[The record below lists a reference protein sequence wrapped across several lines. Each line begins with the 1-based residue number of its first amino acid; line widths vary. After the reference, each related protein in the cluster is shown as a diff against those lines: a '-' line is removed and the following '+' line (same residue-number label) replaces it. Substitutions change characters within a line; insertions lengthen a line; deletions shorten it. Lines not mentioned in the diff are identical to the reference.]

1 MLAWGGSPHRAR
13 LSAQMISGAAK
24 LATLP
29 LRRRL
34 IGAAIMLV
42 GVFFVA
48 LGFFVN
54 LTDGPVHGTINLP
67 QAVAGG
73 LQIPLGSHTA
83 SGILQ
88 HAFDHPLVANNTVRA
103 LGDGAVRGGVVAM
116 AVGGAIALLSIV
128 ISPLRGFAGLAAG
141 LGLAGDAAIAGVL
154 FGENSRI
161 TADFSHAPQL
171 YVDLGVGLW
180 IFAAGFAAIL
190 VGGALAAWR
199 PLAGLFTGISLA
211 ITGAG
216 LGASLAFVTGSNHL
230 VSGVF
235 GH

>member
-116 AVGGAIALLSIV
+116 AVGGPIA
-128 ISPLRGFAGLAAG
+128 PLGILIAPRPGFSGLAAG
-141 LGLAGDAAIAGVL
+141 
-154 FGENSRI
+154 
-161 TADFSHAPQL
+161 
-171 YVDLGVGLW
+171 
-180 IFAAGFAAIL
+180 
-190 VGGALAAWR
+190 
-199 PLAGLFTGISLA
+199 
-211 ITGAG
+211 
-216 LGASLAFVTGSNHL
+216 
-230 VSGVF
+230 
-235 GH
+235 